1 MNLDNRENYQ
11 REMRLLYRLP
21 LSKLKSFVGE
31 LYQTRFEEQD
41 IEVDAYYR
49 LASHVLN
56 QRKENRQTL
65 LFHMKNLVAGLVIV
79 SYLYNII

>member
-11 REMRLLYRLP
+11 RETELLCRLP
-21 LSKLKSFVGE
+21 LNKLKAFVGE
-31 LYQTRFEEQD
+31 LYQIRFEDQD

-56 QRKENRQTL
+56 KRREKRQL
-65 LFHMKNLVAGLVIV
+65 LTFHMKNLVAGMIII

>member
-11 REMRLLYRLP
+11 RETELLCRLSLRE
-21 LSKLKSFVGE
+21 LKAFVGE
-31 LYQTRFEEQD
+31 LYKIRFEDQD

-56 QRKENRQTL
+56 RRKEKRQL
-65 LFHMKNLVAGLVIV
+65 LTFHLKNLVVSLIII